1 MGGIMKRISFVR
13 ASGRS
18 VVVLALLAPSLIGI
32 ASPARAAATIRVP
45 EDYATISAAINGAA
59 NGDTIDIAP
68 GVYTGAIVL
77 NKSVTL
83 RGRFGDPDDPR
94 NNTTILDA
102 GSSTLDVITIPAGI
116 SPGPTVTG
124 LVLRNGVS
132 GVSTRSSA
140 TIEGNSFV
148 ANNDQL
154 DYKSGGGGVCRN
166 NVMQDAMDD
175 GIDINHPVRDMT
187 IEGNVIVS
195 SDGDG
200 VEMRLND
207 DTIAAT
213 AHIVFRGNEIW
224 GSRSDGIQIIDYY
237 ALTNRII
244 SIERNLIHDN
254 GRAGIGLLD
263 NGTTIEDYRAASIL
277 ERITV
282 FHNTLVRNNHGISG
296 GDNLIALNNIL
307 VGHFLGLKNVDGGSI
322 ASHNLFWGNT
332 TDASGSI
339 VEASITADPKLDPSY
354 GLQTGSPAI
363 DAGVARFEWKGEV
376 VMDQPTGSYQGSA
389 PDLGWKESVSEPGGG
404 SPPVMGSVGI
414 TPSSPGTNAV
424 LTANP
429 TATDPEGDAVTFSYQ
444 WAKNGTNLAGA
455 RSKTLDLSVAGNGDK
470 GDLISVTVTASDGVS
485 TSSPMTSAAVTVV
498 NTNPTFDQNLGNRSN
513 AEGDVVALS
522 AGASDPDGDALIYAA
537 TGLPP
542 GLGTDG
548 GTGSISGTIASG
560 AAGSSPYSVSITV
573 RDGATVDAT
582 DTFTWTVTAE
592 PTTTAIVFHGAA
604 GAAISARSRIAI
616 ARPVGVVAG
625 DVEVAS
631 ILVVGAATVTAP
643 AGWSLVRSDAN
654 GTLFRQLVYVH
665 VAGSAEPSTY
675 RWKLSQT
682 SKGAGTL
689 SAYAGVDTTN
699 PIAASSGLANASSTS
714 ITATGVSDPVAGG
727 LLLGSFGILTD
738 LLNAIAPPGGMT
750 ERIEVTPASGKP
762 KPALELAE
770 APLASSGATGD
781 RTATASLAGPNI
793 GQLVI
798 LRPAAP

>member
-1 MGGIMKRISFVR
+1 MRRISLVR
-13 ASGRS
+13 ASVRS
-18 VVVLALLAPSLIGI
+18 VVVLALVAPSLIAIG
-32 ASPARAAATIRVP
+32 SPARAAATIRVP
-45 EDYATISAAINGAA
+45 EDYATISAAINAA
-59 NGDTIDIAP
+59 VNGDTIDVAP

-94 NNTTILDA
+94 NNTTILDSGGA
-102 GSSTLDVITIPAGI
+102 VDVITVPSGI

-124 LVLRNGVS
+124 LLLRNGIS
-132 GVSTRSSA
+132 GVSTKSIA
-140 TIEGNSFV
+140 TIEGNYFV

-154 DYKSGGGGVCRN
+154 DYKVGGGGVLRN
-166 NVMQDAMDD
+166 NVLQDAMDD
-175 GIDINHPVRDMT
+175 GVDINHPVRDLT
-187 IEGNVIVS
+187 IEGNLMVS

-237 ALTNRII
+237 TDTNRVI
-244 SIERNLIHDN
+244 SVERNLIHDN

-263 NGTTIEDYRAASIL
+263 NATTIEDYRAASIL

-296 GDNLIALNNIL
+296 GDNLIALNNIF
-307 VGHFLGLKNVDGGSI
+307 VGHLLGLKNVDGGSI

-332 TDASGSI
+332 TDSSGSN

-354 GLQTGSPAI
+354 RLAAGSPAV
-363 DAGVARFEWKGEV
+363 DAGVAHFEWNGEV
-376 VMDQPTGSYQGSA
+376 VMDQPSGSYQGSA
-389 PDLGWKESVSEPGGG
+389 PDLGWKESASEPGGG

-429 TATDPEGDAVTFSYQ
+429 TATDPDGDTVTFSYQ
-444 WAKNGTNLAGA
+444 WVKNGTNLAGA
-455 RSKTLDLSVAGNGDK
+455 TGKTLDLSAAGNGDK
-470 GDLISVTVTASDGVS
+470 GDLISVSVTASDGVS
-485 TSSPMTSAAVTVV
+485 TSSPMSSAAVAVV
-498 NTNPTFDQNLGNRSN
+498 NTNPTFDQNLGDRSN
-513 AEGDVVALS
+513 AEGDVIDLS
-522 AGASDPDGDALIYAA
+522 ARATDPDGDVLTYAA

-542 GLGTDG
+542 GLGIDG

-560 AAGSSPYSVSITV
+560 AAGSSPYAVSITV
-573 RDGATVDAT
+573 RDEATVDAT
-582 DTFTWTVTAE
+582 DTFSWTVTAE

-604 GAAISARSRIAI
+604 GVAFASRGAVPIP
-616 ARPVGVVAG
+616 RPAGVVAG
-625 DVEVAS
+625 DVEVAAV
-631 ILVVGAATVTAP
+631 LVVGPATVTAP
-643 AGWSLVRSDAN
+643 AGWSLVRTDAN

-665 VAGSAEPSTY
+665 VAGSSERSTY
-675 RWKLSQT
+675 RWVLSQT
-682 SKGAGTL
+682 SKVAGTL
-689 SAYAGVDTTN
+689 SAYAGVDAVS
-699 PIAASSGLANASSTS
+699 PIAASSGLPNASSTS
-714 ITATGVSDPVAGG
+714 ITATGVSSPAAGSVLVG
-727 LLLGSFGILTD
+727 FFGILTD
-738 LLNAIAPPGGMT
+738 LRNAISPPVGMT
-750 ERIEVTPASGKP
+750 ERIEVTPANGKP

-770 APLASSGATGD
+770 AGLASSGATGD
-781 RTATASLAGPNI
+781 RSATASLPGPNI
-793 GQLVI
+793 GQLLI

>member
-1 MGGIMKRISFVR
+1 MGGIMRRISFVR

-45 EDYATISAAINGAA
+45 EDHATISAAISAAA
-59 NGDTIDIAP
+59 NGDTIDVAP
-68 GVYTGAIVL
+68 GVYTGAVLL

-83 RGRFGDPDDPR
+83 RGRFGDPEDPR

-102 GSSTLDVITIPAGI
+102 GGAVDVITVPAGV

-124 LVLRNGVS
+124 LLLRNGVS
-132 GVSTRSSA
+132 GVSTKSSV
-140 TIEGNSFV
+140 TIEGNYFV
-148 ANNDQL
+148 ANNDQV

-166 NVMQDAMDD
+166 NVLQDAVDD

-187 IEGNVIVS
+187 IEGNVMVS

-207 DTIAAT
+207 DTIVAT
-213 AHIVFRGNEIW
+213 AHIVFRGNEIS

-237 ALTNRII
+237 ANTNRVI

-296 GDNLIALNNIL
+296 GDNLIALNNIF

-332 TDASGSI
+332 TNATGSV
-339 VEASITADPKLDPSY
+339 VEASIIADPKLDTGY
-354 GLQTGSPAI
+354 GLQPGSPAI
-363 DAGVARFEWKGEV
+363 DAGVAHFEWSGEI
-376 VMDQPTGSYQGSA
+376 VMDQPSGSYQGSA
-389 PDLGWKESVSEPGGG
+389 PDLGWKESASEPGGG
-404 SPPVMGSVGI
+404 SPPVMDSVGI

-429 TATDPEGDAVTFSYQ
+429 TATDPDGDTVTFSYQ
-444 WAKNGTNLAGA
+444 WFKNGTNLAGA
-455 RSKTLDLSVAGNGDK
+455 TGKTLDLSVAGNGDK
-470 GDLISVTVTASDGVS
+470 GDLISVTVTASDGAS
-485 TSSPMTSAAVTVV
+485 SSSPMTSSAVTVV
-498 NTNPTFDQNLGNRSN
+498 NTNPTFDQNLGDRSN
-513 AEGDVVALS
+513 AEGDDVNLS
-522 AGASDPDGDALIYAA
+522 AGATDPDGDVLTYAA

-542 GLGTDG
+542 GLGIDG

-560 AAGSSPYSVSITV
+560 AAGSSPYPVSITV

-604 GAAISARSRIAI
+604 GVAFAGRSAVPIP
-616 ARPVGVVAG
+616 RPAGVVAG
-625 DVEVAS
+625 DVEVAA
-631 ILVVGAATVTAP
+631 ILVVGPATVTAP
-643 AGWSLVRSDAN
+643 AGWSLVRVDAS

-665 VAGSAEPSTY
+665 VAGSSERSTY
-675 RWKLSQT
+675 RWVLSQA
-682 SKGAGTL
+682 SKAAGTL
-689 SAYAGVDTTN
+689 SAYAGVDRAN
-699 PIAASSGLANASSTS
+699 PIAASSGQANASSTS
-714 ITATGVSDPVAGG
+714 ITAAAVSNPVAGS
-727 LLLGSFGILTD
+727 LLVGFFGILTD
-738 LLNAIAPPGGMT
+738 QLNAIAPPAGMT
-750 ERIEVTPASGKP
+750 ERAEATPASGKP

-770 APLASSGATGD
+770 SPLVSSGATGD
-781 RTATASLAGPNI
+781 RIATASLPGPNI